1 MQAESLVNRERLLAY
16 SLDART
22 MANGSPNE
30 RIDEMKW
37 PLLKLYTAQLK
48 QERGQAAAVRL
59 KFYKLQTVVD
69 TIGVDLDEY
78 SPKETGQ
85 FDKYCMPMPLAF
97 GKPPPRRGT
106 ILLAVGSAGKMSCSW
121 IAAAEGE
128 SSTCGGFRGGQ

>member
-1 MQAESLVNRERLLAY
+1 MNRERLGAY
-16 SLDART
+16 SLDTRT
-22 MANGSPNE
+22 MANGSPNKQ
-30 RIDEMKW
+30 IDEMKW
-37 PLLKLYTAQLK
+37 PLLKLYTTQLK
-48 QERGQAAAVRL
+48 RERDQVAAVRSKL
-59 KFYKLQTVVD
+59 YKLRTVVD
-69 TIGVDLDEY
+69 TIGVDSDEY

-128 SSTCGGFRGGQ
+128 SSTHGGFRGSQ